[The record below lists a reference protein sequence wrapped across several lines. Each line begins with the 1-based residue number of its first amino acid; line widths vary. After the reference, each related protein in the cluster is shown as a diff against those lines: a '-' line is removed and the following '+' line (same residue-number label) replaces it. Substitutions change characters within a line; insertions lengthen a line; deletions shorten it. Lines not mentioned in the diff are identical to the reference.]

1 MGLEPGEL
9 AAPGGGKAEPSNCFL
24 VSRPLRRLPVFNK
37 TLEFGIFIN
46 LGAPVLQMFQ
56 TTETFLA
63 NRNLYL
69 KKKKKKI
76 TKFCLGCL
84 QIFASRN
91 LLAAKVTFFSI
102 WETWTHCWYIMEF
115 CKVQRRNSNL

>member
-56 TTETFLA
+56 TSETFLA
-63 NRNLYL
+63 NRNLYW
-69 KKKKKKI
+69 KKKKKKSQNSAWDVYKSLPQE
-76 TKFCLGCL
+76 TSL
-84 QIFASRN
+84 QP
-91 LLAAKVTFFSI
+91 K
-102 WETWTHCWYIMEF
+102 
-115 CKVQRRNSNL
+115 

>member
-56 TTETFLA
+56 TSETFLA
-63 NRNLYL
+63 NRNLYW
-69 KKKKKKI
+69 KKKKKNHKI
-76 TKFCLGCL
+76 LLGMSTNLCLKKPPCS
-84 QIFASRN
+84 QSNIFLNMGDLDS
-91 LLAAKVTFFSI
+91 LLV
-102 WETWTHCWYIMEF
+102 HYG
-115 CKVQRRNSNL
+115 VL